1 MEKAHA
7 IDAYTRCYELSG
19 DVDSRIRI
27 SALQHVTEGS
37 IPTGWIIPEM
47 KDIDLLLA
55 ASSSTD
61 TRLSKHFNIAPIRG
75 FEGQHEDQDDEEDE
89 EDEEDDNEDDNEDDD
104 EDDDEDWTDTEDEGN

>member
-7 IDAYTRCYELSG
+7 IDAYTRCYVLSG

-27 SALQHVTEGS
+27 STLQHVTEGS

-75 FEGQHEDQDDEEDE
+75 FEGQHEDEDDEEDE
-89 EDEEDDNEDDNEDDD
+89 ADDD

>member
-1 MEKAHA
+1 MGKAHA

-61 TRLSKHFNIAPIRG
+61 TPKHFNIAPIRG

-89 EDEEDDNEDDNEDDD
+89 EDDD
-104 EDDDEDWTDTEDEGN
+104 EDDDEDWTDTEGEGN

>member
-1 MEKAHA
+1 MGKAHA

-61 TRLSKHFNIAPIRG
+61 TPKHFNMMRRMRRMTTRMTMRTGLIQKAKEINIRA
-75 FEGQHEDQDDEEDE
+75 D
-89 EDEEDDNEDDNEDDD
+89 
-104 EDDDEDWTDTEDEGN
+104 

>member
-7 IDAYTRCYELSG
+7 IAAYTRCYVLSG

-27 SALQHVTEGS
+27 STLQHVTEGS

-47 KDIDLLLA
+47 KDIYLMLA
-55 ASSSTD
+55 TSSSTD

-75 FEGQHEDQDDEEDE
+75 FEGQREDEDDEEDE
-89 EDEEDDNEDDNEDDD
+89 EDEEDDD
-104 EDDDEDWTDTEDEGN
+104 EDDDEDWTDTEGEGN